1 LAAKFRA
8 RLRNGDISSD
18 AEIQIQSKSTR
29 RSIMVQPNLFPH
41 AAGGHSPA
49 NAKQLHPQKA
59 LNAARSGEPASSQP
73 PNRQSAQRAEL
84 PQQGYTQNASRTVPT
99 AYFHP
104 QEDARIHLSGRIGRY
119 FDVKRTQSG
128 KLLAV
133 FSVATA
139 GSYKDESGQW
149 QKKTA
154 WQRVVVWGEA
164 AEAVAQFLRK
174 GAQVEVEGKLKTR
187 EWSDRENRLHTT
199 TELVARDVRFPDAAE
214 NRMAA

>member
-1 LAAKFRA
+1 
-8 RLRNGDISSD
+8 
-18 AEIQIQSKSTR
+18 
-29 RSIMVQPNLFPH
+29 MVQANLFPN

-59 LNAARSGEPASSQP
+59 PNAVRSGEPASSLP
-73 PNRQSAQRAEL
+73 PNRQSAQRVEPPRQA
-84 PQQGYTQNASRTVPT
+84 YTQTANRTVPV

-104 QEDARIHLSGRIGRY
+104 QEDARIVLSGRIGRY
-119 FDVKRTQSG
+119 FDVKQTQRG
-128 KLLAV
+128 TWLAV

-164 AEAVAQFLRK
+164 AETVGQFLRK
-174 GAQVEVEGKLKTR
+174 GAQVQVEGKLKTR
-187 EWSDRENRLHTT
+187 EWTDREDRLHTT
-199 TELVARDVRFPDAAE
+199 TELVARSVRFVDGPE
-214 NRMAA
+214 NAMAA